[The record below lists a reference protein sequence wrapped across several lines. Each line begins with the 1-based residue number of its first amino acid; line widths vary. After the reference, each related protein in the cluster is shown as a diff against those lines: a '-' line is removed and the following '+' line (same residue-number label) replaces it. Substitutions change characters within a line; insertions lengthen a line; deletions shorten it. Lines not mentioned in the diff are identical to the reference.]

1 MCVRVCVFSLLP
13 RDISQPPTFPAY
25 NVTSSRALMIR
36 VGNEAFRS
44 FSLVFWTKFARRHE
58 RERAGERPVPSRA
71 NYSTSTPSMSAH
83 RHTLEQGEHLLPL
96 SSETRQTVQKGNV
109 RLVYTRMSLGTSRW
123 PGKSAKLHIWA
134 QKSSGCFFPLFL
146 SKFILLVVYVAHCPS
161 DTIGQ

>member
-58 RERAGERPVPSRA
+58 REESR
-71 NYSTSTPSMSAH
+71 
-83 RHTLEQGEHLLPL
+83 R
-96 SSETRQTVQKGNV
+96 ETRSLPGELFYIHAINVSAQTHTGAG
-109 RLVYTRMSLGTSRW
+109 RALAS
-123 PGKSAKLHIWA
+123 
-134 QKSSGCFFPLFL
+134 F
-146 SKFILLVVYVAHCPS
+146 VV
-161 DTIGQ
+161 